1 MSISGELFTQAGRYA
16 RPLFCS
22 VITACLCLSCVW
34 SPDKKDGSSLWDR
47 CADEL
52 AIDTDAVT
60 TDTAVAGEQDAIDG
74 ADEDILESPDA
85 DSPACMGKSC
95 ALHADCKTTGC
106 EATFCSAVLGT
117 LYPDNPNVC
126 AVRCDPANGDDD
138 CPDGLVCNDGI
149 QAAAGFG
156 IDIDGAKGLCA
167 PPTD

>member
-1 MSISGELFTQAGRYA
+1 MVAFLSI
-16 RPLFCS
+16 
-22 VITACLCLSCVW
+22 SCVW
-34 SPDKKDGSSLWDR
+34 SPDKKDGAALWDQ

-52 AIDTDAVT
+52 AAADKDAVT
-60 TDTAVAGEQDAIDG
+60 ADTATTTEQDAMTG
-74 ADEDILESPDA
+74 ADEDILELSDA

-95 ALHADCKTTGC
+95 AAHADCKTAGC
-106 EATFCSAVLGT
+106 AATFCSAVLGT

-138 CPDGLVCNDGI
+138 CPDDLVCNDGI
-149 QAAAGFG
+149 QSAPIVDPD